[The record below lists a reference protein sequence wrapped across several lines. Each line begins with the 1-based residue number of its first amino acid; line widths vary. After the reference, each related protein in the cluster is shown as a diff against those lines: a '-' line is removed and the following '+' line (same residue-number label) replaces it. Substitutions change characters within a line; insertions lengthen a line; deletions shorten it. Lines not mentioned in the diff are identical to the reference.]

1 MAAIERFDIEKVTKV
16 FQECLQD
23 EDDVIMDDYLNA
35 YEEINKFFLLL
46 GSVFGFVSSD
56 VRTKIDI
63 LTAFRREAE
72 NSDKFVTF
80 KTMMLYEMEAGL
92 LKDSKYVSGCRTLLR
107 LHRGLEFI
115 YEFLTKLEEVDK
127 NEKVQQT
134 CRAAYENTLAKHHTW
149 VIRKGALVAMYTLP
163 TKEELLKRVCADV
176 PLSKELLPEMLRNT
190 KIVYDRTNA
199 LYNLH
204 DLHSLP

>member
-1 MAAIERFDIEKVTKV
+1 MSTIERFDIEKVTKV
-16 FQECLQD
+16 FQECLRD

-63 LTAFRREAE
+63 LTTFRKGTE
-72 NSDKFVTF
+72 NADKFVTF
-80 KTMMLYEMEAGL
+80 KTMILYEVDSGL
-92 LKDSKYVSGCRTLLR
+92 LKDSKYVSGSRTLLR

-115 YEFLTKLEEVDK
+115 YEFLTQLADLAEDV
-127 NEKVQQT
+127 KVQQT
-134 CRAAYENTLAKHHTW
+134 CKAAYENTLAKHHTW
-149 VIRKGALVAMYTLP
+149 VIRKGAVVAMYTLP
-163 TKEELLKRVCADV
+163 TKEELMKRVCANV
-176 PLSKELLPEMLRNT
+176 SLAKELLPEMLKNT
-190 KIVYDRTNA
+190 KIVYDRTHA
-199 LYNLH
+199 LYDLH